1 MKQFKTKEDGF
12 KEIRTQL
19 LKVLIPL
26 LFVPFIGVIVIFEFT
41 SITKANETNILPIMI
56 PILLGTFAFGIY
68 RGIKRQKA
76 IYESFSLT
84 IDDNCI
90 IRDQHNTPTI
100 RILFTDIKKIT
111 KTYQGGF
118 VISGES
124 SSSLIIIPTQ
134 IENKP
139 ELEKLLSEIS
149 EISQNTSKPLLQRLL
164 LPVASIATIGLMV
177 ILYVSYNKI
186 LITISGTLLSI
197 LVVWAFIVT
206 QQNKNF
212 DKKTKRASYWFIIL
226 FIVILGISIYK
237 IMLP

>member
-26 LFVPFIGVIVIFEFT
+26 LLVPFIGVIVIFEFT
-41 SITKANETNILPIMI
+41 SITNANETNILPIMI
-56 PILLGTFAFGIY
+56 PILLVTFAFGIY

-124 SSSLIIIPTQ
+124 SSSSIIIPTQ

-164 LPVASIATIGLMV
+164 LPVASITTIGLLV

-186 LITISGTLLSI
+186 LVTISGTLLSI

-212 DKKTKRASYWFIIL
+212 DKKTKKASYWFILL
-226 FIVILGISIYK
+226 FIVIIGISVYK